1 MTDSAFRGPIS
12 NMGSMEDSPS
22 TVQPEDGPLYS
33 YQGVVLSN
41 LRAAPFDKDGIGAG
55 RVPSFLFNPQ
65 VVAVDNIP
73 STATTTILAT
83 AAAVTSGTAM
93 TLATVAPGNAVAGTP
108 SIATGVPLIPFGAS
122 APVTAPIVLDFG
134 FTTGTTTAASSTVVV
149 VDSTLFTNGQWLTIG
164 GAANSAKT
172 AALITQVT
180 GISNATTITVFPIPT
195 GSLTNAPIGGANLF
209 NNFLPPATQFGPG
222 TPAPNAWSKALAGGL
237 FRIFNPLEA
246 MSRGVSITPTTT
258 SATGGNFL
266 ISGWDI
272 HDQAMSQ
279 LLTVAAST
287 TTSYYTKKAFKAIA
301 SVIPQFTDATGTYS
315 VGVSDLIGFPIRMDR
330 ADYVDWTYNG
340 AVKSSNTGIVNAVI
354 TPSNNTSGDVRGTV
368 QLSAT
373 GPGTAIST
381 AAVSNGTSRLFIQV
395 IQPLWNTINGTPNN
409 TAPFF
414 GVTNA

>member
-1 MTDSAFRGPIS
+1 MTDSAFRGPLS

-65 VVAVDNIP
+65 VVVVDNIP
-73 STATTTILAT
+73 STATTTILAA
-83 AAAVTSGTAM
+83 AAAVTSGTAL

-108 SIATGVPLIPFGAS
+108 SIATGVPMIPFGSAS
-122 APVTAPIVLDFG
+122 PVTVPIVLDFG

-149 VDSTLFTNGQWLTIG
+149 LDSTLFTNGQWLTIG

-172 AALITQVT
+172 AALLTQVT
-180 GISNATTITVFPIPT
+180 GVSNATTITVFPLPS

-222 TPAPNAWSKALAGGL
+222 TPVPNAWSKTLTGGL

-246 MSRGVSITPTTT
+246 ISRGVSITATTT
-258 SATGGNFL
+258 AALGGAFL
-266 ISGWDI
+266 VSGWDV

-279 LLTVAAST
+279 LITVAAAT
-287 TTSYYTKKAFKAIA
+287 TTSYYSTKAFKSIA
-301 SVIPQFTDATGTYS
+301 SVVPRFTDATGTYS
-315 VGVSDLIGFPIRMDR
+315 VGISDLVGFPIRMDR
-330 ADYVDWTYNG
+330 ADYVDFTYNG
-340 AVKSSNTGIVNAVI
+340 FVKSSNTGIIGAVI
-354 TPSNNTSGDVRGTV
+354 TPATNTSGDVRGTM

-373 GPGTAIST
+373 GPSTAIAT

-395 IQPLWNTINGTPNN
+395 IQPLWNTITGTPNN
-409 TAPFF
+409 TVPFF
-414 GVTNA
+414 GVTQQ